1 MNLKFC
7 CNIQTECGTN
17 KKVSSCCWCN
27 SVVDHFLHIL
37 GPLVPTQHSLNLSIF
52 SDHCHLFVMIRV
64 YPSSSN
70 RITCHVRELKPSQTG
85 LFLMWLKVIGHMQSV
100 LILISIFLQLCSPSL
115 PKLVPSL
122 KLTTLIC
129 KRLQLLIFKQHI
141 QFSLLS
147 HILFLHNHLI
157 ISFNVA

>member
-1 MNLKFC
+1 MLVCQMNLKFC
-7 CNIQTECGTN
+7 CNIQTECGTD
-17 KKVSSCCWCN
+17 KKVSSCWWCN
-27 SVVDHFLHIL
+27 SVVDHFFAHFGSI
-37 GPLVPTQHSLNLSIF
+37 SANLFFLTIVIF
-52 SDHCHLFVMIRV
+52 SV

-100 LILISIFLQLCSPSL
+100 LILNSIFLQLCSPSL

-129 KRLQLLIFKQHI
+129 KRLRLLIFK
-141 QFSLLS
+141 
-147 HILFLHNHLI
+147 
-157 ISFNVA
+157 